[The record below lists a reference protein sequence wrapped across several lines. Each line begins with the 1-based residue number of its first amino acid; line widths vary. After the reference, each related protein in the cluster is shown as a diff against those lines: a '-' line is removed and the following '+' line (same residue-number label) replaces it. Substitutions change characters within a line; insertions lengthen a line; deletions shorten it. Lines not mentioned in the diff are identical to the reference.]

1 MLLKETTK
9 LFMGKYQ
16 HKIVLVCAGASVF
29 RGSDMDVAIS
39 KLDKVDLTADNVN
52 HKYRVAYIRTKEE
65 LKYAYDLANALKQV
79 TDHVEVRVESPWV
92 SVYTNDD
99 KIIDALVKLDEN
111 SVKYVS
117 SPAKGTTLDVGTV
130 IMSKRDY
137 EYKVTLGRT
146 LSENSSFV
154 DWAEAHAGKVL
165 LTKSCKR
172 DMLKPH
178 SWGGSHFYLTG
189 DNVLLMA
196 RLHLGSSI
204 LKVEKI
210 TKK

>member
-1 MLLKETTK
+1 
-9 LFMGKYQ
+9 MGKYQ
-16 HKIVLVCAGASVF
+16 HKVVLVCAGASVF
-29 RGSDMDVAIS
+29 RGSDMDAAIS
-39 KLDKVDLTADNVN
+39 KLDKVDLDANNTAYR
-52 HKYRVAYIRTKEE
+52 YRVVYIKTKEE
-65 LKYAYDLANALKQV
+65 LEYAYSLANTLKQV
-79 TDHVEVRVESPWV
+79 NDRVEVRVESPWV

-99 KIIDALVKLDEN
+99 KIIDTLIKLDES

-117 SPAKGTTLDVGTV
+117 SPAKGTQLSAGTV
-130 IMSKRDY
+130 VMSKRDY
-137 EYKVTLGRT
+137 EYKITLGRT
-146 LSENSSFV
+146 LCENSSFV
-154 DWAEAHAGKVL
+154 NWAEAHAGKVL

-172 DMLKPH
+172 DMLKSS

-204 LKVEKI
+204 TKVEKI